1 MAFDDPL
8 QWVILG
14 ALVMMVLGTIVYVLR
29 RILGTLNKADRY
41 FDSKEKV
48 PEQPR

>member
-8 QWVILG
+8 QWVIVG
-14 ALVMMVLGTIVYVLR
+14 GVVVVVLGVIVYVLR
-29 RILGTLNKADRY
+29 RILGTLNRADRY
-41 FDSKEKV
+41 FDSKEKG